1 MTKKR
6 KRDGL
11 SLPALFFSLF
21 FCGVSGLYIY
31 GVRDFS
37 SLAFYILV
45 SIAISLIA
53 TLGARRQSGNLR
65 LYFENGIGRG
75 GAPLFCGL
83 LAAMTVVSLLCDA
96 VSLCIRISSV
106 YGGCGSAIFLII
118 VLICVWSAMRGAG
131 AVSGGAQISVMIAA
145 PLALLALF
153 SRPSLYIYTYADAYG
168 ALNALGG
175 MGAVFCLVSHTYCGG
190 DPDITAAFGAR
201 SKVPENRA
209 LSVLAV
215 SCGAFISA
223 AVFHALVAHAAYSD
237 GVKIFFI
244 FAEWIFSFIRLG
256 AYAFTVRDCAA
267 SQRSTAAKTVISA
280 VIWLS
285 SAVTLAALSRGGR
298 ACRLLFDIA
307 AIVNVFFAVMLAADV
322 LFITK
327 KSRRGVAKRG

>member
-1 MTKKR
+1 MIKKR

-45 SIAISLIA
+45 SLAISLAA
-53 TLGARRQSGNLR
+53 TLGAHRQSGNLC
-65 LYFENGIGRG
+65 LYFESGIGRG
-75 GAPLFCGL
+75 AASLFCGL
-83 LAAMTVVSLLCDA
+83 IAAMTAVSLACDA
-96 VSLCIRISSV
+96 VSLCICISSV
-106 YGGCGSAIFLII
+106 YGGYGGAVFLII
-118 VLICVWSAMRGAG
+118 VLVCVWSAMRGAG

-153 SRPSLYIYTYADAYG
+153 SHPSLYIYTYADAYS
-168 ALNALGG
+168 ALKALGG
-175 MGAVFCLVSHTYCGG
+175 MGVVFCLVSHTFCGG
-190 DPDITAAFGAR
+190 DPDITAAFGVR
-201 SKVPENRA
+201 SKVPENRV

-223 AVFHALVAHAAYSD
+223 AVFHALVAHAAYTE

-256 AYAFTVRDCAA
+256 AYAFTVRDCAV
-267 SQRSTAAKTVISA
+267 SQRSTVAKTAVSA

-285 SAVTLAALSRGGR
+285 FTVTIAALSYGGR
-298 ACRLLFDIA
+298 DCRLLFDIA
-307 AIVNVFFAVMLAADV
+307 AVVNVFFVVMLAADV

-327 KSRRGVAKRG
+327 RNRRGVAKRG